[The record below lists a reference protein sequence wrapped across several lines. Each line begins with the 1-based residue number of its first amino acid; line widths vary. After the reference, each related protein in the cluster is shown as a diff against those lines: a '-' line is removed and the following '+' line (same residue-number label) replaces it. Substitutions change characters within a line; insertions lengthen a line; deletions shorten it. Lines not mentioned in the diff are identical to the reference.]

1 MDGWMNEFMRECM
14 KMGFGPCAG
23 DGRDAL
29 RKLFAIPLGLALP
42 VVLAFYACVQ
52 GWLCMRIPLWSH
64 TSLNRNTL
72 NPKP

>member
-1 MDGWMNEFMRECM
+1 MDGWMNEFMRECV

-42 VVLAFYACVQ
+42 VVLAFMLVFR
-52 GWLCMRIPLWSH
+52 GGSV
-64 TSLNRNTL
+64 
-72 NPKP
+72 